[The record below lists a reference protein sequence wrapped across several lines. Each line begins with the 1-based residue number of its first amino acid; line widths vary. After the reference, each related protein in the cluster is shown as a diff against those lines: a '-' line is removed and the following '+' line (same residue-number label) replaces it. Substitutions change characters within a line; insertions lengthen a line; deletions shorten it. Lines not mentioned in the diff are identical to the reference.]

1 MTPEKDA
8 APATAGT
15 VGEGRKVSNSGE
27 SLKTS
32 KPESTKAQSDLLP
45 KIQAAVTAVNEAEG
59 NVTTAQGDLVARS
72 KVLGTLL
79 LEAKKL
85 HPKVKDFEAYLKQVD
100 GLKLSRAYD
109 YLRIAGGRATD
120 EELRK
125 EARERK
131 QNPAQSGSPYR
142 NRNQSSRNRSLRI
155 P

>member
-1 MTPEKDA
+1 
-8 APATAGT
+8 
-15 VGEGRKVSNSGE
+15 
-27 SLKTS
+27 
-32 KPESTKAQSDLLP
+32 
-45 KIQAAVTAVNEAEG
+45 
-59 NVTTAQGDLVARS
+59 
-72 KVLGTLL
+72 VLGTLL